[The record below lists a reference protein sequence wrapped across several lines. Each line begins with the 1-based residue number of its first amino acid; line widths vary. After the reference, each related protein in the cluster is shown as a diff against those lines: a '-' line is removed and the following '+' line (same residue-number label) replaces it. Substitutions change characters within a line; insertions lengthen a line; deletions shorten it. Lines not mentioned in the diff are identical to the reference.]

1 MTDETHVPEPQED
14 RPPAP
19 DPPDQGATEAAPAA
33 TEPASDSDFSG
44 GEGMVAVAGLIL
56 IVVWLIFEVI
66 LSEYGM
72 PTIAILFAV
81 AAAALP
87 RLNRDSVEKVHRLN
101 VLMKIIGYGLAV
113 IGLTEI
119 IFDLR
124 EGVLED
130 FVTVVGALGAYA
142 AYLMALLGARSIKL

>member
-1 MTDETHVPEPQED
+1 MTDETPVPEPQED
-14 RPPAP
+14 QPPAP
-19 DPPDQGATEAAPAA
+19 DPPDQGGTEAAPAA
-33 TEPASDSDFSG
+33 SESTSDSNFSG

-56 IVVWLIFEVI
+56 IAVWLIFEVI
-66 LSEYGM
+66 LSKYFM
-72 PTIAILFAV
+72 PPIVILFAV

-119 IFDLR
+119 ISNLR
-124 EGVLED
+124 EGMLED
-130 FVTVVGALGAYA
+130 FVTVLGALGAYA

>member
-1 MTDETHVPEPQED
+1 MTDETHVPEPPED

-19 DPPDQGATEAAPAA
+19 DPQDQGGTEAAPA
-33 TEPASDSDFSG
+33 TGEPTTASDFSG

-56 IVVWLIFEVI
+56 IAVWLLFEVI
-66 LSEYGM
+66 LSEYFV
-72 PTIAILFAV
+72 PTTAIVFAV

-101 VLMKIIGYGLAV
+101 VLMKILGYGLAV

-124 EGVLED
+124 EGGLED
-130 FVTVVGALGAYA
+130 LVTVIGALGAYV
-142 AYLMALLGARSIKL
+142 AYVMAFLGARSIEL

>member
-1 MTDETHVPEPQED
+1 MTNETPVPEPQED
-14 RPPAP
+14 QPSAP
-19 DPPDQGATEAAPAA
+19 DPPDQGGTEAAPAA
-33 TEPASDSDFSG
+33 SEPTSDSDFSG

-56 IVVWLIFEVI
+56 IGVWLIFEVI
-66 LSEYGM
+66 LSEYGV

-119 IFDLR
+119 ISDLR
-124 EGVLED
+124 NEVFED
-130 FVTVVGALGAYA
+130 FVTVLGALGAYA